1 MESVKS
7 FCQSDK
13 NPNQLKSDRGSGS
26 KFVQAKYLISE
37 CYGISMHELFALA
50 MVRNLHL

>member
-13 NPNQLKSDRGSGS
+13 YSNSRKSDRGSGS
-26 KFVQAKYLISE
+26 KLAQVKDLVSE
-37 CYGISMHELFALA
+37 CYG
-50 MVRNLHL
+50 N